1 MNRCTKQD
9 FEKISAIA
17 NRAHGGSPILNERG
31 KIDLMMDLEFAHI
44 DCPIK
49 LDDLLAADDGNFM
62 HDITGI
68 VCNMN
73 RNTKKLDNCFVPRY
87 AA

>member
-1 MNRCTKQD
+1 MKRLTKKE
-9 FEKISAIA
+9 FEAISIIA
-17 NRAHGGSPILNERG
+17 NRALDASADLKKRG
-31 KIDLMMDLEFAHI
+31 KLDLLMDLEFAHI
-44 DCPIK
+44 DCPMK
-49 LDDLLAADDGNFM
+49 LDVLLAADDGNFM

-73 RNTKKLDNCFVPRY
+73 RSTKKLDNCFRPRY